1 MIKDGL
7 RPFNANSCL
16 TANRVKRSGPNLTFK
31 LFVKIQFFRSRRK
44 KEGGGEEGENERRKE
59 RKKQFPISAWDS
71 RNCHESSS
79 RTYIFQ
85 KVSLRN
91 TLRCETTRDRPKK
104 LFFCFSLSL
113 SLSFSLKT
121 FSRFLFYRTR
131 HALLHSSEHSRN
143 EKRNCNDYGARLV
156 E

>member
-59 RKKQFPISAWDS
+59 RKKQFPISA
-71 RNCHESSS
+71 
-79 RTYIFQ
+79 
-85 KVSLRN
+85 
-91 TLRCETTRDRPKK
+91 
-104 LFFCFSLSL
+104 
-113 SLSFSLKT
+113 
-121 FSRFLFYRTR
+121 
-131 HALLHSSEHSRN
+131 
-143 EKRNCNDYGARLV
+143 
-156 E
+156 